1 MKILC
6 ISASNSRK
14 NNEESVSYNV
24 MARVKKSI
32 ETKGDHEVKLLSLK
46 DYDIAPCQLCGD
58 CSKTEKCTFD
68 GGFNEVLHH
77 MKHVDRMLFV
87 VPHYSP
93 IPSKL
98 IALFEKINEIT
109 YAGWLND
116 PSYISPVQGKAFAVI
131 GHGGMTESPEVLTHY
146 QEAIVKPVSRTLM
159 SLGLRPIKPESADSP
174 ADVFGLSN
182 DACLKSVHGQIFPD
196 IIIDWDKVEARL
208 EPLIDSFVV

>member
-6 ISASNSRK
+6 VSASNSRK
-14 NNEESVSYNV
+14 NNEDSVSYNV

-32 ETKGDHEVKLLSLK
+32 ETKGDHEVKLLSLR

-68 GGFNEVLHH
+68 SGFNEVLHH
-77 MKHVDRMLFV
+77 MKNVDRMLFV

-116 PSYISPVQGKAFAVI
+116 SSYISPVQGKGVAVI
-131 GHGGMTESPEVLTHY
+131 GHGGMTESPEVLTYY

-159 SLGLRPIKPESADSP
+159 SLGLKPIKPEPTDSP
-174 ADVFGLSN
+174 SDVFGLLN
-182 DACLKSVHGQIFPD
+182 DGCLMNVDGQIFPE
-196 IIIDWDKVEARL
+196 IIIDWDRVAARI
-208 EPLIDSFVV
+208 EPLVDALVR